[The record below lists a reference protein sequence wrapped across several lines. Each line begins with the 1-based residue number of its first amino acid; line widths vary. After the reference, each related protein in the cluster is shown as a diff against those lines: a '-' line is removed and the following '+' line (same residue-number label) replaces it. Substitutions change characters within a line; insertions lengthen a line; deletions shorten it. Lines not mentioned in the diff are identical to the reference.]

1 MVYRLE
7 VALGVDDRRPGR
19 PSADPWT
26 LASATDDAGLGAEL
40 GDLPLVWA
48 DGIGTGLVPRH
59 CWPAPVA
66 EKALIGMRKLGMS
79 RYLLLPSAKGCPKM
93 RDFHLPGRSPIR
105 VCEAAAATSHPL
117 ATLAAIE
124 VLRDG
129 GNAIDA
135 AVAAAAVLCVVEP
148 QSTGIGGDGFLLYVP
163 GGGADVIAYNGSG
176 RAPKAAN
183 AEWYFERGFTGIPE
197 TGPHCVTIPG
207 VVDCWDRIVADHGS
221 RELGALLQPA
231 IRYAEEGY
239 VVADRV
245 ARDWRRAAPRLAR
258 DANAARI
265 LLPQGRA
272 PGAGD
277 RHRQP
282 ELGATLRRIAET
294 GRDGFYRGP
303 VAEDIVAYLN
313 SLGGLHSL
321 EDFAAAKGDY
331 VEPIHARYRGVDVH
345 QIPPNNQGLTA
356 LVMLN
361 VLAGLGLEAHDP
373 LSAERLHL
381 EIEAGRLAFR
391 DRNAFIADP
400 SHQPVPVDEL
410 LSKDY
415 AARLRGQI
423 DLDRAMTDLPP
434 PLLRASDTVYLC
446 VVDRDR
452 NTASFI
458 NSVYD
463 SFGSGLVSPKTG
475 VALQDRGAGFTLKR
489 GHPNC
494 IAPGKRPLH
503 TIMPGMAM
511 RDGRPLMPFGVMG
524 GDYQPFGH
532 VHLLTN
538 MLDYGMDPQAALDA
552 PRVYYEDGAV
562 AVERGVG
569 RSAIAGLQARGH
581 SIAIPDGPHGGG
593 QAILIDWQAGTLT
606 AGSDPRKDGCALG
619 Y

>member
-1 MVYRLE
+1 
-7 VALGVDDRRPGR
+7 
-19 PSADPWT
+19 
-26 LASATDDAGLGAEL
+26 
-40 GDLPLVWA
+40 
-48 DGIGTGLVPRH
+48 
-59 CWPAPVA
+59 
-66 EKALIGMRKLGMS
+66 
-79 RYLLLPSAKGCPKM
+79 M

-105 VCEAAAATSHPL
+105 VGEAAAATSHPL

-124 VLRDG
+124 VLRGG

-148 QSTGIGGDGFLLYVP
+148 QSTGIGGDGFLLYAP
-163 GGGADVIAYNGSG
+163 RGGAEVIAYNGSG
-176 RAPKAAN
+176 RAPLAAE
-183 AEWYFERGFTGIPE
+183 AAWYFERGFTGIPE

-207 VVDCWDRIVADHGS
+207 VIDCWARIVADHGT

-245 ARDWRRAAPRLAR
+245 ARDWDRAAPKLAR
-258 DANAARI
+258 DPNAARI
-265 LLPQGRA
+265 LLPHGRA
-272 PGAGD
+272 PRAGE

-282 ELGATLRRIAET
+282 ELGATLRRIAEK

-303 VAEDIVAYLN
+303 VAEDIVAYLR
-313 SLGGLHSL
+313 SRGGLHSL
-321 EDFAAAKGDY
+321 EDFATAKGDY
-331 VEPIHARYRGVDVH
+331 VEPIHFSYRGVDVH

-356 LVMLN
+356 LLMLSILSGFD
-361 VLAGLGLEAHDP
+361 LAAHDP
-373 LSAERLHL
+373 LGAERLHL
-381 EIEAGRLAFR
+381 EIEAGRLAYR
-391 DRNAFIADP
+391 DRDAFIADP
-400 SHQPVPVDEL
+400 GHAPVPVEAL

-415 AARLRGQI
+415 GARLGSLI
-423 DLDRAMTDLPP
+423 DLDRAMIGLPP
-434 PLLRASDTVYLC
+434 PLLRSSDTVYLC

-452 NTASFI
+452 NAASFI
-458 NSVYD
+458 NSVYE

-475 VALQDRGAGFTLKR
+475 VALQNRGACFTLKQ

-511 RDGRPLMPFGVMG
+511 RDGRPLMPYGVMG

-538 MLDYGMDPQAALDA
+538 LLDYGMDPQAGLDA
-552 PRVYYEDGAV
+552 PRVFYEEGAI
-562 AVERGVG
+562 AAERGV
-569 RSAIAGLQARGH
+569 SSHAVAGLLAKGH
-581 SIAIPDGPHGGG
+581 RVAIPDGPHGGG